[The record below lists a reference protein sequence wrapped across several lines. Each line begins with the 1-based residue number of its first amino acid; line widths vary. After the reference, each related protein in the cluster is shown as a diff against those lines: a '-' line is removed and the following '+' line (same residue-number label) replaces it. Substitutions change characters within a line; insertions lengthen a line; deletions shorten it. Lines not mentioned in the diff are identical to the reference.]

1 MINTL
6 RGFYHIEVL
15 RDVERLGK
23 GVWVCMGL
31 SGGVCRGV
39 YIGGIYTLI
48 RILFLS

>member
-31 SGGVCRGV
+31 SGGVCRGGV
-39 YIGGIYTLI
+39 YRGYIYLN
-48 RILFLS
+48 